1 MAVAYSTIV
10 NGGRVVRPHLGWK
23 IEDGL
28 GRQIEE
34 ITKPPRRKVAFS
46 AFNQQAVMEG
56 LRGAAMEEGG
66 TSASVMAGFPLTV
79 YGKTGTV
86 ERVGQP
92 DQSWYVAYVPHE
104 TRPIVV
110 AVTVERGGFGAE
122 TAAPAARLILSEWFD
137 TGDGGF
143 LAGTSQD

>member
-1 MAVAYSTIV
+1 VS
-10 NGGRVVRPHLGWK
+10 
-23 IEDGL
+23 
-28 GRQIEE
+28 
-34 ITKPPRRKVAFS
+34 FS
-46 AFNQQAVMEG
+46 PLNQQAIMEG
-56 LRGAAMEEGG
+56 LRQAATEDGG
-66 TSASVMAGFPLTV
+66 TSAAVMAGFPLAV

-92 DQSWYVAYVPHE
+92 DQSWYVAYVPHR

-137 TGDGGF
+137 TGDAGF
-143 LAGTSQD
+143 LAGESQD

>member
-1 MAVAYSTIV
+1 
-10 NGGRVVRPHLGWK
+10 
-23 IEDGL
+23 
-28 GRQIEE
+28 
-34 ITKPPRRKVAFS
+34 
-46 AFNQQAVMEG
+46 MEG

-66 TSASVMAGFPLTV
+66 TSASVMKGFPLTI

-92 DQSWYVAYVPHE
+92 DQSWYVCYVPHP
-104 TRPIVV
+104 TRPVVV
-110 AVTVERGGFGAE
+110 AVTVGRGGFGAE
-122 TAAPAARLILSEWFD
+122 TAGPAARPLLSAGFY